1 MVDAQTFPDMHLESE
16 AYGSKG
22 DIQTNHVPTVRVISF

>member
-1 MVDAQTFPDMHLESE
+1 MVDAQTFPDIHLESE
-16 AYGSKG
+16 AYGSKV